1 MSPAQP
7 HALSGTVAG
16 PVLTPS
22 DDGYEDEIA
31 AFSTTLGHHPDVVV
45 GATSVQDVVEAVR
58 FARAHGLHVAAHATG
73 HGGPPVRSGVLV
85 STRRLD
91 GVEIDVGARVAT
103 LGAGARW
110 GQVAAAAAPSGLAPV
125 AGSSPTVG
133 VTGFLLGGGLGP
145 FARSHGFSSDHL
157 VQATV
162 VTGAGEVVEA
172 SADEHPDLF
181 WALRGGKWGLGV
193 VTSLRIRLAAMPA
206 LYAGGLFF
214 DTEHV
219 EAVLRG
225 WLAWTATADPDTT
238 TSAAIVR
245 FPPLDVVPPPLRGRT
260 AIGLRFARPG
270 DQATGERVA
279 APLRALAPVLLDA
292 LGPLPLDQVARIH
305 NDPTDPG
312 PSWAGGGLLTHADD
326 DLATVLLDRL
336 GPGVD
341 HPFVAVEVRHVAG
354 ATAVDVPGGSAVSG
368 RGAGLTFGLVGL
380 DPATF
385 ADLPAAGRSLLDALG
400 PWVADELNPN
410 FGGGLGPPR
419 WSAATTARL
428 DEVRRRY
435 DPDGVL

>member
-1 MSPAQP
+1 MP
-7 HALSGTVAG
+7 HALSDRVAG

-22 DDGYEDEIA
+22 DDGYEDEVA
-31 AFSTTLGHHPDVVV
+31 SFSTTLGHHPDVVV

-58 FARAHGLHVAAHATG
+58 YARANGLHVAALATG

-91 GVEIDVGARVAT
+91 EVDIDVGTRVAT
-103 LGAGARW
+103 LGAGVRW
-110 GQVAAAAAPSGLAPV
+110 GQVAQGAAPSGLAPV

-133 VTGFLLGGGLGP
+133 VVGFLLGGGLGP

-157 VQATV
+157 VSATV
-162 VTGAGEVVEA
+162 VTGAGDVVEA
-172 SADEHPDLF
+172 SEDEHPDLL
-181 WALRGGKWGLGV
+181 WALRGGKWGLGI
-193 VTSLRIRLAAMPA
+193 VTSVRVRLAEMSS

-219 EAVLRG
+219 ETVLRG
-225 WLAWTATADPDTT
+225 WLAWTATAEPSTT
-238 TSAAIVR
+238 TSVAIVR
-245 FPPLDVVPPPLRGRT
+245 FPPLDVVPAPLRGRT

-270 DQATGERVA
+270 DHATGEQVA

-305 NDPTDPG
+305 NDPENPG

-336 GPGVD
+336 GPDAD

-354 ATAVDVPGGSAVSG
+354 ATADDVPAGSAVSG
-368 RGAGLTFGLVGL
+368 RGAALTFGLVGL
-380 DPATF
+380 DPTTF
-385 ADLPAAGRSLLDALG
+385 EDLPAVGRSLLEDLA

-419 WSAATTARL
+419 WSAATSSRL
-428 DEVRRRY
+428 AEVRRSY